1 MIRVL
6 VVDDHAMV
14 RTGLAAMLAADGDI
28 EVVAQAADGA
38 SAIEQ
43 ATTHD
48 PDVVLMDLSMPGM
61 DGVDA
66 TRAITAAQP
75 GARVVVLTSFSDRAR
90 VHRALEAGA
99 IGYQLKD
106 AEPAVLRDAVRAA
119 SVGNVPLD
127 ARIAG
132 ALLPQT
138 SPSSDPLSPRE
149 REVLVLVTEGL
160 ANKQIARTLGITER
174 TVKAHLGSAF
184 RQIGVADRTSAAMW
198 MRDHPTVGGEPTRR

>member
-38 SAIEQ
+38 DAVEQ
-43 ATTHD
+43 AVAHD
-48 PDVVLMDLSMPGM
+48 PDVVLMDLSMPVM
-61 DGVDA
+61 DGIDA
-66 TRAITAAQP
+66 TRAITAASTSP
-75 GARVVVLTSFSDRAR
+75 RIVVLTSFSDRAR

-106 AEPAVLRDAVRAA
+106 AEPGVLRDAVRAA
-119 SVGNVPLD
+119 ALGNVPLD

-132 ALLPQT
+132 ALLPQA
-138 SPSSDPLSPRE
+138 SAADPLSQRE
-149 REVLVLVTEGL
+149 REVLALVAEGM
-160 ANKQIARTLGITER
+160 ANKQIARALGITER
-174 TVKAHLGSAF
+174 TVKAHLGSAY

-198 MRDHPTVGGEPTRR
+198 MRDHPTEEDVPPRR